1 MRQARL
7 AERAAVAERAGSRE
21 SDEEEWQAAPEPP
34 EQPATAAERANDAMY
49 ARALQAAAF
58 AAEDAAAYGSA
69 DPATSV
75 MLEQRFGPGV
85 PAAPLPLNPGSP
97 AFRDAPPELRSL
109 PAQPS
114 TLDAGAPGS
123 AARLTQAEAL
133 VWSAA
138 AAIAAQQRRA
148 HDGEQAEAEA
158 EAMEAAGGGGGG
170 VERGAENRDGAAA
183 PRLSAS
189 GSPAAMRGGFT
200 QSLEQS
206 RVEAAAAVA
215 ARSFAAALQP
225 LSAAPP
231 AAGQYG
237 TR

>member
-1 MRQARL
+1 MPT
-7 AERAAVAERAGSRE
+7 
-21 SDEEEWQAAPEPP
+21 PEL
-34 EQPATAAERANDAMY
+34 PATAAERENDAMY
-49 ARALQAAAF
+49 ARALEAAAY
-58 AAEDAAAYGSA
+58 AAEDAKAFGSA

-75 MLEQRFGPGV
+75 MIEQRFGPGM
-85 PAAPLPLNPGSP
+85 PAAPLPLSPGSP

-158 EAMEAAGGGGGG
+158 REAAGGGGGDG
-170 VERGAENRDGAAA
+170 VQREAELVNRDEAAAA
-183 PRLSAS
+183 PRLSRS
-189 GSPAAMRGGFT
+189 GSAAALRGGFA
-200 QSLEQS
+200 QGLEQS

-225 LSAAPP
+225 LSATPP
-231 AAGQYG
+231 AAAGQYG

>member
-1 MRQARL
+1 MPT
-7 AERAAVAERAGSRE
+7 
-21 SDEEEWQAAPEPP
+21 PEL
-34 EQPATAAERANDAMY
+34 PATAAERENDAMY
-49 ARALQAAAF
+49 ARALEAAAY
-58 AAEDAAAYGSA
+58 AAEDAKAFGSA

-75 MLEQRFGPGV
+75 MIEQRFGPGM
-85 PAAPLPLNPGSP
+85 PTAPLPLSPGSP

-148 HDGEQAEAEA
+148 HDGEQAEAQA
-158 EAMEAAGGGGGG
+158 REAAGGGGGG
-170 VERGAENRDGAAA
+170 VQRGAESVNNRDDAAA
-183 PRLSAS
+183 PRLSRS
-189 GSPAAMRGGFT
+189 GSAAAMRGGFT